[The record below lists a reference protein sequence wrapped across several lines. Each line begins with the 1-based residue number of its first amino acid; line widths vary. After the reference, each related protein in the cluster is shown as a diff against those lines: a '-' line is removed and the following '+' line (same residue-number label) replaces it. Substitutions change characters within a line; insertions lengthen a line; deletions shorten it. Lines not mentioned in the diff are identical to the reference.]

1 MSAFAVVL
9 ALALIVALA
18 APHHLRQSALPSAS
32 AIALWSSVLVLR
44 AALSVALALVAV
56 FYLPAT
62 ELFGLLT
69 HWCLHTVL
77 PFAATHFGFDGHQ
90 VGAVAVLVPA
100 IVIACFALSGG
111 FAIGRGVA
119 LARRW
124 LRRGALGPGPR
135 GSTIVGGS
143 EVIVAAAGLRSPR
156 VLVSAGA
163 LLTLDDDELAAG
175 LEHEWGHI
183 RRRHGLISAAGQICL
198 AVSRFLP
205 GGCRALDLLR
215 FHLERDADE
224 YAVSRTGD
232 PLALASAISKA
243 TRPGAGEAAPALAML
258 GGGSGVAERL
268 RLLLAAPAGGR
279 SPRVVIA
286 RALTLGSAVLALA
299 LALSIPLLLS
309 APLAAHDVGAHG
321 CPA

>member
-1 MSAFAVVL
+1 MSGFAVVL
-9 ALALIVALA
+9 ALALVAALA
-18 APHHLRQSALPSAS
+18 APHRLRQAALPSGT
-32 AIALWSSVLVLR
+32 AIALWSSVLLLR
-44 AALSVALALVAV
+44 AALAVVVALVAV

-69 HWCLHTVL
+69 HWCLHAVV
-77 PFAATHFGFDGHQ
+77 PFAATHLGFDGHQ
-90 VGAVAVLVPA
+90 VGGVAVLVPGV
-100 IVIACFALSGG
+100 VIAGFALSGG
-111 FAIGRGVA
+111 VAVARGIA

-124 LRRGALGPGPR
+124 LRRGATGPGPR
-135 GSTIVGGS
+135 GSTIVGGT

-156 VLVSAGA
+156 VVVSAGA
-163 LLTLDDDELAAG
+163 LLALDDDELAAG

-183 RRRHGLISAAGQICL
+183 RRRHGLIGAAGQLCL

-205 GGCRALDLLR
+205 GGRRALDLLR

-243 TRPGAGEAAPALAML
+243 TPHGAGEAPPALAML
-258 GGGSGVAERL
+258 GGDSGVADRL
-268 RLLLAAPAGGR
+268 RLLLAAPAGDQAGR
-279 SPRVVIA
+279 GGIA
-286 RALTLGSAVLALA
+286 RALTLASVALSLALA
-299 LALSIPLLLS
+299 VSIPLLLS
-309 APLAAHDVGAHG
+309 APLAAHAVGAHG